1 MRISDYLKKN
11 LIFLDLDAK
20 EKSNA
25 MAQIVQLMKKNKA
38 VAHEKE
44 FLKQVLE
51 RENLGSTAI
60 GNNIALPHARSKYAS
75 NIIIS
80 FARLTHKVDFGKE
93 DKKLVQLV
101 FLMGTPPDSID
112 EYLKVLSQLSKLLK
126 EEEIRKALLK
136 AQSPS
141 DVIHIFS
148 DAED

>member
-1 MRISDYLKKN
+1 MPISNYLKKN

-20 EKSNA
+20 EKTNA

-38 VAHEKE
+38 IAHEKE

-51 RENLGSTAI
+51 REKLGSTAI

-75 NIIIS
+75 NIIIT
-80 FARLTHKVDFGKE
+80 FARLTHKVDFGE
-93 DKKLVQLV
+93 DEEKPVQLV
-101 FLMGTPPDSID
+101 FLMGTPPDSIG
-112 EYLKVLSQLSKLLK
+112 EYLKVLAQLSKVLK
-126 EEEIRKALLK
+126 KEEIRKALLK

-141 DVIHIFS
+141 DVIHVFS